1 MPLDKMGW
9 VSGSLR
15 LVDAYLQA
23 GLDALGDGTRMAI
36 FQRLA
41 NGPMAV
47 NELAGTL
54 PVSRPA
60 VSQHLRVLKDA
71 GLVMDSRAGTRR
83 MYQLDP
89 GGVARLRAHFDVV
102 WERALGAFQ
111 RAAVAPDLS
120 ASAKKES
127 AKKASGK
134 KDSAKKGERH
144 GKDSGRGGRPKKHSG
159 SGAD

>member
-1 MPLDKMGW
+1 MQGS
-9 VSGSLR
+9 VSDSLP

-47 NELAGTL
+47 NELAGML

-71 GLVMDSRAGTRR
+71 GLVLDSKAGTRR
-83 MYQLDP
+83 MYRLDP
-89 GGVARLRAHFDVV
+89 EGVALLRAHFDLV

-111 RAAVAPDLS
+111 RAALAPPVS
-120 ASAKKES
+120 VMKEESKKRGLANREPG
-127 AKKASGK
+127 KKASGEN
-134 KDSAKKGERH
+134 DSAKR
-144 GKDSGRGGRPKKHSG
+144 
-159 SGAD
+159 

>member
-1 MPLDKMGW
+1 M
-9 VSGSLR
+9 
-15 LVDAYLQA
+15 DAYLQA

-71 GLVMDSRAGTRR
+71 GLVTDSKAGTRR
-83 MYQLDP
+83 MYRLDP
-89 GGVARLRAHFDVV
+89 EGVARLRAHFDLV

-111 RAAVAPDLS
+111 SSVESPVVSSL
-120 ASAKKES
+120 AKKES
-127 AKKASGK
+127 GK
-134 KDSAKKGERH
+134 KELGKKGEKH
-144 GKDSGRGGRPKKHSG
+144 DKDSGRGRRPKKHSRPR
-159 SGAD
+159 AH